1 MSIMDNN
8 TTQKTA
14 SGEKYLSRNGI
25 KAIKDGIKVSVEYP
39 DQTNPDKPNWF
50 KVKIPTG
57 ENFLS
62 LKEKVHELKLSSVC
76 EESKCPNIGEC
87 WNHKTATL
95 MVMGNVCTRAC
106 KFCSVDTG
114 NPKGW
119 LDQEEPRKIAETI
132 AFMSLNY
139 VVLTSVDRDDL
150 MDGGSSHIARCVA
163 SSKKISPD
171 VVIEVLSPDFRGNLD
186 HLDTLLE
193 SGLDVFSQN
202 IETVKRLTHA
212 VRDPRAGYDQT
223 LKMLRHA
230 SNKGLLSKSGMML
243 GLGEERDE
251 VIKTMSDLRENGVK
265 ILTLGQYLRPTKN
278 HLPVKK
284 YIHPDEF
291 TEYSEIGKDIG
302 IDEVVAGPLIR
313 SSYRADKAFMKIEEN
328 KHV

>member
-1 MSIMDNN
+1 MDNN
-8 TTQKTA
+8 TSQNTA

-39 DQTNPDKPNWF
+39 DQTNPNKPNWF
-50 KVKIPTG
+50 NVKIPTG

-62 LKEKVHELKLSSVC
+62 LKNKVHELKLSSVY

-106 KFCSVDTG
+106 RFCSVDTG

>member
-39 DQTNPDKPNWF
+39 DQTNPNKPNWF

-62 LKEKVHELKLSSVC
+62 LKNKVHELKLSSVC

-106 KFCSVDTG
+106 RFCSVDTG

-163 SSKKISPD
+163 SSKTISPD

-291 TEYSEIGKDIG
+291 TEYSQIGKDIG

>member
-1 MSIMDNN
+1 MVIMDNN
-8 TTQKTA
+8 TIQKPA
-14 SGEKYLSRNGI
+14 SGEKYIHQNGT

-39 DQTNPDKPNWF
+39 NQEPLKKPKWF
-50 KVKIPTG
+50 KVKLPSG

-62 LKEKVHELKLSSVC
+62 LKNKVHELKLSSVC

-95 MVMGNVCTRAC
+95 MVMGSVCTRAC

-119 LDQEEPRKIAETI
+119 LDSDEPRKTAETI
-132 AFMSLNY
+132 AFMSLDY

-150 MDGGSSHIARCVA
+150 TDGGSSHIAKCVDA
-163 SSKKISPD
+163 SKRKSPN

-186 HLDTLLE
+186 HLDILLE

-202 IETVKRLTHA
+202 IETVERLTYP
-212 VRDPRAGYDQT
+212 VRDPRAGYKQT

-230 SNKGLLSKSGMML
+230 SEKSFLSKSGMML
-243 GLGEERDE
+243 GLGEEKDE
-251 VIKTMSDLRENGVK
+251 VIKTMRDLHDCGVK
-265 ILTLGQYLRPTKN
+265 ILTIGQYLRPTIN

-291 TEYSEIGKDIG
+291 LEYSDIGMEIGIE
-302 IDEVVAGPLIR
+302 EVVAGPLIR
-313 SSYRADKAFMKIEEN
+313 SSYRADRAFMKIEKN
-328 KHV
+328 KNG

>member
-1 MSIMDNN
+1 M
-8 TTQKTA
+8 
-14 SGEKYLSRNGI
+14 
-25 KAIKDGIKVSVEYP
+25 
-39 DQTNPDKPNWF
+39 
-50 KVKIPTG
+50 
-57 ENFLS
+57 
-62 LKEKVHELKLSSVC
+62 HELKLSSVC

-106 KFCSVDTG
+106 RFCSVDTG

>member
-8 TTQKTA
+8 TTQNTA

-25 KAIKDGIKVSVEYP
+25 KAIKDGIKVSVEYS
-39 DQTNPDKPNWF
+39 DQTNPNKPNWF

-62 LKEKVHELKLSSVC
+62 LKNKVHELKLSSVC

-106 KFCSVDTG
+106 RFCSVDTG

-212 VRDPRAGYDQT
+212 VRDPRTGYDQT

-291 TEYSEIGKDIG
+291 TEYSQIGKDIG

-313 SSYRADKAFMKIEEN
+313 SSYRADKAFMKIEEK

>member
-1 MSIMDNN
+1 MVIMDNN
-8 TTQKTA
+8 TIQKPA
-14 SGEKYLSRNGI
+14 SGDKYIHQNGT

-39 DQTNPDKPNWF
+39 NQERLKKPKWF
-50 KVKIPTG
+50 KVKVPSG
-57 ENFLS
+57 ENFSS
-62 LKEKVHELKLSSVC
+62 LKNKVHELKLSSVC

-95 MVMGNVCTRAC
+95 MVMGSVCTRAC

-119 LDQEEPRKIAETI
+119 LDADEPRKTAETI
-132 AFMSLNY
+132 AFMSLDY

-150 MDGGSSHIARCVA
+150 IDGGSSHIAKCVDA
-163 SSKKISPD
+163 SKSKSPN

-186 HLDTLLE
+186 HLDVLLE

-202 IETVKRLTHA
+202 IETVERLTHP
-212 VRDPRAGYDQT
+212 VRDTRAGYKQT

-230 SNKGLLSKSGMML
+230 SEKSFLTKSGMML
-243 GLGEERDE
+243 GLGEEKDE
-251 VIKTMSDLRENGVK
+251 VIKTMRDLHDCGVK
-265 ILTLGQYLRPTKN
+265 ILTIGQYLRPTIH

-291 TEYSEIGKDIG
+291 LEYSDIGMEIGIE
-302 IDEVVAGPLIR
+302 EVVAGPLIR
-313 SSYRADKAFMKIEEN
+313 SSYRADKAFMKIEKKKN
-328 KHV
+328 G

>member
-8 TTQKTA
+8 TTQNTA

-25 KAIKDGIKVSVEYP
+25 KAIKDGIKVSVEYS
-39 DQTNPDKPNWF
+39 DQTNPNKPNWF

-62 LKEKVHELKLSSVC
+62 LKSKVHELKLSSVC

-119 LDQEEPRKIAETI
+119 LDQEEPKKIAETI

-150 MDGGSSHIARCVA
+150 IDGGSAHIARCVA
-163 SSKKISPD
+163 SSKKISPN

-251 VIKTMSDLRENGVK
+251 VIKTMSDLHENGVK

-291 TEYSEIGKDIG
+291 TEYSKIGKDIG

-313 SSYRADKAFMKIEEN
+313 SSYRADKAFMKIEQN
-328 KHV
+328 KHA

>member
-39 DQTNPDKPNWF
+39 DQTNPNKPNWF

-62 LKEKVHELKLSSVC
+62 LKNKVHEHKLSSVC

-106 KFCSVDTG
+106 RFCSVDTG

-291 TEYSEIGKDIG
+291 TEYSQIGKDIG